1 MGITLAKDPIVREGM
16 ALNKGER
23 VEVYYNVHK
32 GLFSIKSL
40 DRRNPNRGRVVAH
53 AKHIMLESVTFH
65 VSEPVLE
72 RILASGRKE
81 VFAKV
86 RGYLVHTE
94 PAHNVRHREG
104 YCNPYKTR
112 GFVDRKTGDKLT
124 KASEVYFYDKY
135 FSYKGAK

>member
-65 VSEPVLE
+65 ESGAVLA
-72 RILASGRKE
+72 RILANGRKE

-94 PAHNVRHREG
+94 PERVEGYREG

-112 GFVDRKTGDKLT
+112 GFVDRETGRKLT
-124 KASEVYFYDKY
+124 EADAVYFYDKY